1 MISFDDA
8 AIERFLREGPAEGPV
23 TMLNLLRYAP
33 GDGRELYSRYLEAA
47 GPLVARHGGE
57 IVYAGD
63 ASPALAAEPG
73 QSWDAVAIVS
83 YPSRA
88 AFAALVRDPDYAA
101 ADRLRLRSVS
111 EVTLQPV
118 QTIGG

>member
-8 AIERFLREGPAEGPV
+8 ALERFLGEDPGEHPV
-23 TMLNLLRYAP
+23 VMLNLLRYAP

-47 GPLVARHGGE
+47 GPLVARHGAE

-63 ASPALAAEPG
+63 TSPALAAEPG
-73 QSWDAVAIVS
+73 QSWDAVAIVR

-111 EVTLQPV
+111 EVTLQPI